1 MKKENDSG
9 IETSNDLDD
18 RKSQK
23 EVNNKKTATHHG
35 KSVKKITIN
44 PFSKKKST
52 LSVFDNIRYVIKS
65 RL

>member
-23 EVNNKKTATHHG
+23 EVNNKKTDTHHE
-35 KSVKKITIN
+35 KSVKK
-44 PFSKKKST
+44 KQST
-52 LSVFDNIRYVIKS
+52 LSVFDNITYVIKS
-65 RL
+65 RLIS

>member
-44 PFSKKKST
+44 PFSKKKKHT
-52 LSVFDNIRYVIKS
+52 LC
-65 RL
+65 L